1 MLYPGSKLFFK
12 YIGEYMKNSRN
23 KKNITSNQCPRPDSI
38 PVQDYVANVSNITFQ
53 GALPRAAKG
62 LKVMKIPWF
71 SWENGM
77 FSLENPMVLMG
88 SYGFTALLCF
98 TGKNWLFSLEN
109 PMVLL
114 ENPRFL
120 TELSNVSIRKSNTIC
135 FLENGG
141 IFHCLDWFA
150 DGFRYPRD
158 GSCCFLSPGNWYLRF
173 SNALKSS
180 GEIIVGHVDILGIEL
195 IEPHFQTHSAVWWSE
210 QRCGF
215 RIGDDSGIPVALWR

>member
-23 KKNITSNQCPRPDSI
+23 KKKNITSNQCPRPDSI

-88 SYGFTALLCF
+88 SYGFTVLLCF
-98 TGKNWLFSLEN
+98 TGKN
-109 PMVLL
+109 
-114 ENPRFL
+114 
-120 TELSNVSIRKSNTIC
+120 
-135 FLENGG
+135 
-141 IFHCLDWFA
+141 
-150 DGFRYPRD
+150 
-158 GSCCFLSPGNWYLRF
+158 
-173 SNALKSS
+173 
-180 GEIIVGHVDILGIEL
+180 
-195 IEPHFQTHSAVWWSE
+195 
-210 QRCGF
+210 
-215 RIGDDSGIPVALWR
+215 